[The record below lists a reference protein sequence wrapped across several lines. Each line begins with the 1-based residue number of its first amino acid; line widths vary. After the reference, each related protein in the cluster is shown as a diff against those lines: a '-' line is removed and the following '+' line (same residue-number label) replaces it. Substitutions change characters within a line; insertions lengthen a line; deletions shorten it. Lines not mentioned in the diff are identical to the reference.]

1 MPIYK
6 LPCVWEVMGYMH
18 IQADTMEE
26 AIQEAYDRASLPD
39 GEYVEN
45 SFAVDHE
52 FIEEEQDGQPS

>member
-52 FIEEEQDGQPS
+52 FIEEE